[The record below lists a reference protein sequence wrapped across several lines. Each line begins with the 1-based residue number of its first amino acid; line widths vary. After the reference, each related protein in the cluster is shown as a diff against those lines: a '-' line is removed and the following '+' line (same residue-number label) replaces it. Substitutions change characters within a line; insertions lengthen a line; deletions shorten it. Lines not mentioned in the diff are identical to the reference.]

1 MQAVV
6 WVAAAMSA
14 AAAAGGCAVLREAP
28 AAQRADA
35 AVGTYWCPMH
45 PDVRGSRGD
54 VCHICRMEMVP
65 AGVADYQPYLLELDL
80 VPRALH
86 AGQRGRL
93 VFRVVDPR
101 TRRTVTDFEQ
111 LHERVF
117 HLFVVGHDLEYF
129 AHVHPELREGGA
141 LEMEIELPRP
151 GAYRLIADF
160 LPIGG
165 APQLIEKSI
174 VTAGYAGP
182 VGPVAALKPDVARK
196 AADATDVELILP
208 PAVAGREQLVTFAL
222 ADRATG
228 RPVTN
233 LEPYLGATGHLLVM
247 SGDLA
252 VSFHSHPVAAV
263 TSAFGP
269 EIVFQMVFPR
279 PGMYRLWLQFQ
290 RQGEVGTVSFTIP
303 VSEREVS

>member
-28 AAQRADA
+28 AAQRAAA

-129 AHVHPELREGGA
+129 AHVHPELRAGGA
-141 LEMEIELPRP
+141 LEMELELPRP